1 MADHDNPSSI
11 ITIERHILEE
21 QAFHPEATGTL
32 TNILYDLALAGK
44 VIASKTTRAGLAE
57 ILGRTEDIN
66 VQGETVLKLD
76 RFADLT
82 VQRLTDHTG
91 RLAGLASEEN
101 AEFMPIPDKYPMG
114 KYLLVFDPLD
124 GSSNVDF
131 NMPVGTIFGIYRRLR
146 RNPARSARTNSSSR
160 AGTSSPRATSPT
172 GRARSSSIRP
182 GTASTASRS
191 TRTVGE
197 FLLSHPDIEIPK
209 AKYFSVNLGYQLYWS
224 LGVQRYTEYLQG
236 HGGGIKGLSL
246 RYIGTLV
253 SDFHRNL
260 LAGGVFYY
268 PADSKDPNRPV
279 GKAPASLRGGAARLH
294 RRAGRRIRLRRERT
308 HPRHRTDL
316 APPADTPLHR
326 QQGACRKGRGAHPR
340 TGLESDPRRSGMR
353 ESMVLSR
360 PGYLSALIPGRSAA
374 ARLRERREAP
384 GAGRRGDADGWVS
397 LFNGR
402 DLDGWTPKFAGT
414 KRA

>member
-1 MADHDNPSSI
+1 MANPADPSPI

-66 VQGETVLKLD
+66 IQGETVMKLD

-82 VQRLTDHTG
+82 VTRLTDHTG

-101 AEFMPIPDKYPMG
+101 AEFMRIPDQYPMG

-131 NMPVGTIFGIYRRLR
+131 NMPVGTIFGIYKRRKDSGPVTVSEFLQPG
-146 RNPARSARTNSSSR
+146 RNLVAAGYI
-160 AGTSSPRATSPT
+160 AYGTSTMFVY
-172 GRARSSSIRP
+172 
-182 GTASTASRS
+182 TAGHGVHGFTLDPA
-191 TRTVGE
+191 VGE
-197 FLLSHPDIEIPK
+197 FLLSHPNIRIPK
-209 AKYFSVNLGYQLYWS
+209 ARYFSVNLGYQIYWS
-224 LGVQRYTEYLQG
+224 PGVQRYTDYLQG
-236 HGGGIKGLSL
+236 REGEVKGLSL

-268 PADSKDPNRPV
+268 PADTKDPKETTGKLRLLYEAAPLAFVAEQAGGYASNGSGPILDVTPDSLHQRTPLFIGNRDLV
-279 GKAPASLRGGAARLH
+279 GKVEEF
-294 RRAGRRIRLRRERT
+294 IRE
-308 HPRHRTDL
+308 
-316 APPADTPLHR
+316 
-326 QQGACRKGRGAHPR
+326 
-340 TGLESDPRRSGMR
+340 
-353 ESMVLSR
+353 
-360 PGYLSALIPGRSAA
+360 
-374 ARLRERREAP
+374 
-384 GAGRRGDADGWVS
+384 
-397 LFNGR
+397 
-402 DLDGWTPKFAGT
+402 LD
-414 KRA
+414 R